1 MTISLIIATYNWP
14 EALFLSLKSVQNQIV
29 LPTEILIA
37 DDGSDQRTQKII
49 EDFRQSS
56 KIPIHHIWQE
66 DNGFRLAKIRNKA
79 IFAAKSDYIIQIDG
93 DIILNKNYVR
103 DQIAVAKIGTFVT
116 GSRVFMLKEKST
128 EILKTKQI
136 SFSFFER
143 KIKNR
148 LNGLHFPFINLFIKP
163 KNKPYNKLIFKVRGC
178 NMCFWRKDLIE
189 INGYD
194 EQFAGW
200 GREDSELALRLF
212 KKGLSLKKLRFAGIQ
227 YHIFHNEQTKDNLES
242 NNKLLEMSQNNNAFW
257 CLDGI
262 LKK

>member
-1 MTISLIIATYNWP
+1 MTISLIISTYNWP
-14 EALFLSLKSVQNQIV
+14 EALFLSLKSVLNQSD

-49 EDFRQSS
+49 ETFRQSTP
-56 KIPIHHIWQE
+56 IPIYHIWQE
-66 DNGFRLAKIRNKA
+66 DKGFRLARIRNKA
-79 IFAAKSDYIIQIDG
+79 ILAAKSDYIIQIDG
-93 DIILNKNYVR
+93 DIILNKNYIR
-103 DQIAVAKIGTFVT
+103 NQIAFARMGTFVS
-116 GSRVFMLKEKST
+116 GSRVLLLKEKSK
-128 EILKTKQI
+128 EILESKQI
-136 SFSFFER
+136 SFSFFE
-143 KIKNR
+143 KNIKNR
-148 LNGLHFPFINLFIKP
+148 LNGLHFPIINLLIKSKKEP
-163 KNKPYNKLIFKVRGC
+163 HNKLIFKVRGC

-212 KKGLSLKKLRFAGIQ
+212 KKGLSLRKLRFAGIQ
-227 YHIFHNEQTKDNLES
+227 YHLFHNEQDKVNLES
-242 NNKLLEMSQNNNAFW
+242 NNQLLEMSQNSNTFW